1 MSKPQSLE
9 IVVVSWAPAVTGQG
23 EGHFLAAKINKSLTV
38 TGKSDSNVS
47 CV

>member
-9 IVVVSWAPAVTGQG
+9 VVVASWAPAVTGQG
-23 EGHFLAAKINKSLTV
+23 KGHFLAAKINKSLTE
-38 TGKSDSNVS
+38 KSDSNVG